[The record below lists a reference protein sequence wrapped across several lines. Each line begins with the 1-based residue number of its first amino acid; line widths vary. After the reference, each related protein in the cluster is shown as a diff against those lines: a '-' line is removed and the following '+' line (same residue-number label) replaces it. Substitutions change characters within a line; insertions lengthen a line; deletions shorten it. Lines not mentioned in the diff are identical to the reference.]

1 MSSVSKQMGTFSE
14 MEERKER
21 IELKGINVPLMK
33 LISLAVRSS
42 IKKTIFS
49 KTGKDARQLSLN
61 IETFIL
67 TLYKLYIMYQY

>member
-1 MSSVSKQMGTFSE
+1 MGTFLE

-67 TLYKLYIMYQY
+67 TFYKTIYHVSILRHLNFE